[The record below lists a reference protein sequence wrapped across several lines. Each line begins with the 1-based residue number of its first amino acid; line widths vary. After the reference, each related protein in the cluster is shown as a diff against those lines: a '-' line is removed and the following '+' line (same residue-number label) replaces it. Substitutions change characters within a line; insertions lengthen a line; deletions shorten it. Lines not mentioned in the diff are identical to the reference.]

1 MFRRTLCYTK
11 CVLRKSLI
19 LITMAPAWVRAVAP
33 GLPGDSDSIAFPS
46 VGKVFSAS
54 AVLVGPD
61 LVLTAKHVGA
71 GQFRLPFYGNFDVVG
86 QPVSNPAS
94 DIMLFRIDNRG
105 MNLPYV
111 RILANPLPDG
121 AQVSMVGYGVSGVL
135 NGSGTGYDMS
145 LPRGVRRWA
154 NAIVARTEY
163 MDYGSFVPGYSLISI
178 LRENGQG
185 ALANGDS
192 GGGIF
197 RTVNG
202 TSYLVG
208 INSFV
213 DVWGSWNGSH
223 AYLFSQSQVDY
234 FGSGAVSLAHYAI
247 WLRANG
253 ASVVYPKIPVKIGH
267 R

>member
-1 MFRRTLCYTK
+1 MLC
-11 CVLRKSLI
+11 KSLI
-19 LITMAPAWVRAVAP
+19 LLAMAPAWVLAVAP
-33 GLPGDSDSIAFPS
+33 GQEGDTDALEFRS

-61 LVLTAKHVGA
+61 LVLTAKHVGM
-71 GQFRLPFYGNFDVVG
+71 GQFRLPFYGNFDPVG
-86 QPVSNPAS
+86 QPMVEPSS

-105 MNLPYV
+105 MQLPYTPV
-111 RILANPLPDG
+111 LGNPVPDG
-121 AQVSMVGYGVSGVL
+121 AQISMVGYGVSGIL

-145 LPRGVRRWA
+145 LPRGPRRWA
-154 NAIVARTEY
+154 NAIVDRTEY

-178 LRENGQG
+178 LRQNGQG

-197 RTVNG
+197 QTING
-202 TSYLVG
+202 RDYVVG
-208 INSFV
+208 INSFI
-213 DVWGSWNGSH
+213 DVWGNWNGGQ
-223 AYLFSQSQVDY
+223 AYLFSLSDTNY
-234 FGSGAVSLAHYAI
+234 FASGAVSLAHYAT

-253 ASVVYPKIPVKIGH
+253 AIVVYLKIPIKINH